1 VELLVARG
9 HQVTAFCLYNS
20 FGNSGW
26 LETLRAETRSQ
37 ISVVFGDIR
46 DADSIQAAVVGHDGV
61 IHLAALIAIPYSY
74 QAPRS
79 YVDTNAVGTLNVLEA
94 SRRAG
99 VSRFIHTSTSEVYG
113 TAQYV
118 PIDERHPLVG
128 QSPYSASKIA
138 ADRIM
143 FSNSIWGEPE
153 LIRATSEKYG
163 AQATVGVINFM
174 SDESGRSAVR
184 RVRDGTV
191 EMGDIANA
199 VTRVQNLGLGEVVLQ
214 SVDKDG
220 TGQGFPL
227 PKIHKVWSTPNIPV
241 IAAGGFG
248 STTHIAECLANEHVE
263 AVLTSNLLAF
273 LGDGLARA
281 RAQAVG
287 TGTDMA
293 RWNSLKTFS

>member
-1 VELLVARG
+1 VKKRIILGLLFDGTHFYLSRNFRLQKLG
-9 HQVTAFCLYNS
+9 DLN
-20 FGNSGW
+20 W
-26 LETLRAETRSQ
+26 LQENFQ
-37 ISVVFGDIR
+37 IFD
-46 DADSIQAAVVGHDGV
+46 
-61 IHLAALIAIPYSY
+61 LT
-74 QAPRS
+74 S
-79 YVDTNAVGTLNVLEA
+79 YVDEIAIFHIHRTLSSADFGVALRELTRRVFVPVSVGGGL
-94 SRRAG
+94 RDMR
-99 VSRFIHTSTSEVYG
+99 EVDG
-113 TAQYV
+113 MF
-118 PIDERHPLVG
+118 RSG
-128 QSPYSASKIA
+128 

-143 FSNSIWGEPE
+143 FSNSIWAQPE

-199 VTRVQNLGLGEVVLQ
+199 VIRVQNLGLGEVVLQ